1 MSTLDG
7 LLDDDL
13 PAPLTARE
21 LADAQQEPNE
31 PNEPD
36 EPDAAPIA
44 PADPGDGDTVA
55 PAASAHADAS
65 PVMMPDPNATEK
77 LVIVEGQTF
86 VVDATIDNE
95 TIREH
100 LIRQGF
106 ANLAGAEIRIG
117 TRQHQDQTVA
127 TVDFIK
133 RAGTKGARA

>member
-1 MSTLDG
+1 MSTTPITLDG

-31 PNEPD
+31 P
-36 EPDAAPIA
+36 DAAPVA
-44 PADPGDGDTVA
+44 PADPGDGDMVASAA
-55 PAASAHADAS
+55 PAHAAAP
-65 PVMMPDPNATEK
+65 PVTMPDPNATEK

-86 VVDATIDNE
+86 VVDAIIDNE

-117 TRQHQDQTVA
+117 TRQHQDKTVA

-133 RAGTKGARA
+133 RAGTKG

>member
-1 MSTLDG
+1 MNTTPITLDG
-7 LLDDDL
+7 LLDDDI

-31 PNEPD
+31 P
-36 EPDAAPIA
+36 DASPVAPT
-44 PADPGDGDTVA
+44 DPGDGDTVA

-65 PVMMPDPNATEK
+65 PVRMPDPNATEK

-95 TIREH
+95 TIRAH